1 MDSEK
6 VIFDAAIGGGN
17 KINGYFYP
25 SSAEEIKGVIQI
37 CHGMAETILRYEEMI
52 GVLNAKGWHVCGMDM
67 LGHGGTYELN
77 KDNDMPKGY
86 FGEGKFAIIKT
97 LADIM
102 KMHEEAKKRFGDDL
116 KYVLFGHSMGSFVA
130 RAIFSTPQYSDNFDA
145 YLFASTAGPN
155 NALGIARALSS
166 IMGKK
171 KEGKFISALAFG
183 NYNKRVKNKKTP
195 YDWISTDEKEVERY
209 MADSMCGFLFTNK
222 GFYDMFTLMTFIQSD
237 RAYDN
242 LSDKP
247 VMFTYGEEDPVGS
260 YGEGV
265 RKVIKNMEDKGI
277 KVKSKS
283 YGPFRHEIQ
292 NEPVRSEFF
301 ADVDEFFTGAV
312 RSS

>member
-1 MDSEK
+1 MNREDI
-6 VIFDAAIGGGN
+6 VFDAAIGGGN
-17 KINGYFYP
+17 KIRGYFYP
-25 SSAEEIKGVIQI
+25 SDNADIKGVIQI
-37 CHGMAETILRYEEMI
+37 CHGMAEGIHRYEEMI
-52 GVLNAKGWHVCGMDM
+52 EVLNSRGWHVCGMDM

-102 KMHEEAKKRFGDDL
+102 KMHEEAVKRFGEDL

-130 RAIFSTPQYSDNFDA
+130 RAIFSTPQYSSSFDA
-145 YLFASTAGPN
+145 YLIASTAGPN
-155 NALGIARALSS
+155 GALSFAKALSS
-166 IMGKK
+166 MKGKK

-183 NYNKRVKNKKTP
+183 GYNKKVKNKRTV
-195 YDWISTDEKEVERY
+195 YDWISTDDKEVDRY
-209 MADSMCGFLFTNK
+209 IADPMCGFAFTNK
-222 GFYDMFTLMTFIQSD
+222 GFYDMFTLMEFIQSD

-242 LSDKP
+242 LPDKP

-260 YGEGV
+260 YGNGV
-265 RKVIKNMEDKGI
+265 RKVIRRMEDKGL
-277 KVKSKS
+277 KVESRS

-301 ADVDEFFTGAV
+301 DDVDDFFTKAV
-312 RSS
+312 SS